1 MASRLES
8 LIQTLLDEQD
18 LKQVAIPDN
27 PAEQELLYRALQNV
41 RYPAPA
47 QADFLYQQDRYLQE
61 KLLGKGVVRLADLT
75 LVAPRLYL
83 WKGDITRLAVD
94 AIVNAANSKMLG
106 CFVPNHRCIDNAIH
120 TAAGLQLRLACH
132 ELMQAQGM
140 DEPTGQAK
148 ITPGY
153 NLPAKYVLHTVGPII
168 YDQVTDLERQQLVAC
183 YQNCLELAVKK
194 GLTSVAFCCISTGE
208 FRFPQAEAAQIAIEP
223 VRKFLKT
230 HENMQVVFNV
240 FKDEDLKIYQDLL
253 GYSLSK

>member
-1 MASRLES
+1 MASRLEN

-27 PAEQELLYRALQNV
+27 TADQELLYRALQNV

-61 KLLGKGVVRLADLT
+61 KLLEKGVVHLADLT
-75 LVAPRLYL
+75 PLAPNLYL
-83 WKGDITRLAVD
+83 WQGDITRLAVD

-120 TAAGLQLRLACH
+120 TAAGLQLRQACH
-132 ELMQAQGM
+132 ELMQEQGA
-140 DEPTGQAK
+140 DEPTGRAK

-153 NLPAKYVLHTVGPII
+153 NLPAKYVLHTVGPIV
-168 YDQVTDLERQQLVAC
+168 YDQLTDLERDQLRSS
-183 YQNCLELAVKK
+183 YQNCLELAAQK

-208 FRFPQAEAAQIAIEP
+208 FRFPQAEAAQIAIET
-223 VRKFLKT
+223 VRNFLKT

-240 FKDEDLKIYQDLL
+240 FKDEDLKIYQELL
-253 GYSLSK
+253 SQ